1 MFRKLVFTTMFASL
15 ISINYAYAQSE
26 SGKENVLEVYLPYAI
41 AITLQSNPE
50 IKSLSRNID
59 LAEEDIDLS
68 RSGYRPN
75 VSANG
80 EINHIQSDNDIS
92 NKWSSDTTKT
102 VGVALEQPL
111 YRGGQTV
118 AEINQSKTLKDATEN
133 RFAGQIQ
140 SKVLDIVAV
149 YIETYRANQAIAVN
163 NDNIEL
169 LSEQL
174 KATDARFEAG
184 ELTKTDVVQAEA
196 RLEQA
201 NAEKAVSVATYEVAL
216 SSFREETGITDEVLL
231 FYPDLDIAKIPLD
244 LSSAISIALQN
255 NPAMIES
262 AALITAQGFNVD
274 AQEGAFYPQV
284 SLNAGAQLQR
294 NPAFGI
300 FREQETANI
309 GVSASLPI
317 YQSGVLRNQ
326 LRQSKIRKSQAIDDL
341 EATRLSVTDDVISAW
356 QEHKAIQAQ
365 ILARQAQIKASEL
378 AYEGVSLEEQV
389 GARSVL
395 DVLDAN
401 QDVRDAELSLI
412 DAKRDLVNAYYR
424 LLASIGTLDES
435 LWDKY

>member
-1 MFRKLVFTTMFASL
+1 MFASL

-309 GVSASLPI
+309 GVSAYLPI